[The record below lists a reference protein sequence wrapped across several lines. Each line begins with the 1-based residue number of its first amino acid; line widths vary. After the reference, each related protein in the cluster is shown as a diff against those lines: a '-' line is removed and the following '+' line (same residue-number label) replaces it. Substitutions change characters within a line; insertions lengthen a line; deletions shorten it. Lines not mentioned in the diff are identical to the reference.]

1 MVKRRRR
8 SAAETRAQL
17 LEVAA
22 KELIENEGA
31 LEMVTL
37 AQKAG
42 LSEGLA
48 YHYFGNRAGVI
59 AAVVDAFFD
68 RFEEQVIDIRFDGY
82 TWQDREKQRVA
93 AMISF
98 YFSDP
103 LTPIIFSRLGNDAE
117 VAAVEARRAQR
128 QIALAEKNLR
138 EAQKAGDVSKD
149 REPRL
154 MGAMMLGAIRW
165 GVMAYWQSA
174 DASHQDVLFSEIW
187 AAIYALSRAE

>member
-17 LEVAA
+17 LKVAA
-22 KELIENEGA
+22 KELVKNDGA
-31 LEMVTL
+31 LEMVSL

-59 AAVVDAFFD
+59 AAVVDDFFD
-68 RFEEQVIDIRFDGY
+68 RFEEQIIDVRFDGK
-82 TWQDREKQRVA
+82 TWQDRERQRVS

-103 LTPIIFSRLGNDAE
+103 LTPIIFSRLGSDAE
-117 VAAVEARRAQR
+117 VAAVEARRARR
-128 QIALAEKNLR
+128 QITLAEKNLN
-138 EAQKAGDVSKD
+138 EAQKAGDVSKARD
-149 REPRL
+149 PRL

-165 GVMAYWQSA
+165 GIMTYWQSTEPNDQEA
-174 DASHQDVLFSEIW
+174 LFEEIW
-187 AAIYALSRAE
+187 AAVHALSQAK